1 MPSWRMGSWLGQ
13 ELKRASSINK
23 NGISIKIKTEV
34 TGELIG
40 EIDIPEGVARI
51 PIRDLEELISDAILM
66 AGLSREKGYS
76 NEKEA

>member
-1 MPSWRMGSWLGQ
+1 MP
-13 ELKRASSINK
+13 SSINK

-51 PIRDLEELISDAILM
+51 PIRDLEELISDAMLM
-66 AGLSREKGYS
+66 VWTVQRLSLIHI
-76 NEKEA
+76 